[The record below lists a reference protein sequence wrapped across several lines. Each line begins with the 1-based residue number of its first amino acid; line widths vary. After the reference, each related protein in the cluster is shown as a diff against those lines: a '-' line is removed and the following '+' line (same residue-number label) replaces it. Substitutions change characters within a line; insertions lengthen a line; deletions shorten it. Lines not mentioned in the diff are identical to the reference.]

1 MAATL
6 ALYEPSCEGTDTVAM
21 RAQPGPFEELGG
33 AVYLVVVPA
42 LREDDQAHKRLS
54 TQPSQSSILVG
65 CPFGPPEWHEVSK
78 TPVSSD
84 SAEWSAYGRLTL
96 SHQSGSLS
104 Q

>member
-6 ALYEPSCEGTDTVAM
+6 ALYEPSYEGADTVAM
-21 RAQPGPFEELGG
+21 RAQPGSFEELGG
-33 AVYLVVVPA
+33 TVYLVVVPA

-54 TQPSQSSILVG
+54 TQPSRSSILVG
-65 CPFGPPEWHEVSK
+65 CPFGPPEWHEASK

-84 SAEWSAYGRLTL
+84 SAEWSAYGRLTF
-96 SHQSGSLS
+96 SHQSGTLS